1 MSTIMRWNP
10 YRELEDIQNRLTRA
24 FGGETPWRPR
34 DEEMLFADWAPA
46 LDIQETEKEYAVKVD
61 LPEVKKE
68 DIKVELLDGALTI
81 QGERKQ
87 EKEEKGKKYHRVE
100 RQYGQ
105 FVRRFTLPGEVD
117 AAKIQAQFKDGVLTV
132 TMPKTAASTPK
143 PVEVKVA

>member
-1 MSTIMRWNP
+1 MTSIMRWNP
-10 YRELEDIQNRLTRA
+10 YRELEELQNRLGRVFGEAPGRA
-24 FGGETPWRPR
+24 R
-34 DEEMLFADWAPA
+34 DEEFLFADWAPA
-46 LDIQETEKEYAVKVD
+46 LDIQETDKEYAVKVD
-61 LPEVKKE
+61 LPEVKRE

-105 FVRRFTLPGEVD
+105 FMRRFTLPGEVD
-117 AAKIQAQFKDGVLTV
+117 ATKIQAHFKDGVLTV
-132 TMPKTAASTPK
+132 NLPKTAAATPT

>member
-1 MSTIMRWNP
+1 MAGITRWNP
-10 YRELEDIQNRLTRA
+10 YRELEEIQNRLGRV
-24 FGGETPWRPR
+24 FGEVPWRVR
-34 DEEMLFADWAPA
+34 DDDMFTTDWAPA

-105 FVRRFTLPGEVD
+105 FLRRFTLPGEVD
-117 AAKIQAQFKDGVLTV
+117 ATKIQAQFKDGVLTV
-132 TMPKTAASTPK
+132 TMPKTAAATPK
-143 PVEVKVA
+143 PVEVKVG

>member
-1 MSTIMRWNP
+1 MAGIMRWNP
-10 YRELEDIQNRLTRA
+10 YREIEEIQNRLSRV
-24 FGGETPWRPR
+24 FGEVPWRVR
-34 DEEMLFADWAPA
+34 DEDMFSADWAPA

-117 AAKIQAQFKDGVLTV
+117 ATKIQAQFKDGVLTV
-132 TMPKTAASTPK
+132 TMPKTAAATPK
-143 PVEVKVA
+143 PVEVKVG

>member
-10 YRELEDIQNRLTRA
+10 YRELDELQNRLGRVFGDMPARA
-24 FGGETPWRPR
+24 R
-34 DEEMLFADWAPA
+34 DEESLFADWAPA
-46 LDIQETEKEYAVKVD
+46 LDIQETEKEYTVKVD

-81 QGERKQ
+81 QGERRQ
-87 EKEEKGKKYHRVE
+87 EKEEKGKKFHRVE

-105 FVRRFTLPGEVD
+105 FVRRFALPGEVEV
-117 AAKIQAQFKDGVLTV
+117 AKIEAQFKDGVLTV
-132 TMPKTAASTPK
+132 TLPKTAAATSK

>member
-1 MSTIMRWNP
+1 VAGITKWNP
-10 YRELEDIQNRLTRA
+10 YRELEEIQNRLSRV
-24 FGGETPWRPR
+24 FGDVPWRVR
-34 DEEMLFADWAPA
+34 DEDMFSADWAPA

-105 FVRRFTLPGEVD
+105 FVRRFALPGEVD
-117 AAKIQAQFKDGVLTV
+117 ATKIQAQFKDGVLTV
-132 TMPKTAASTPK
+132 TMPKTAAATPK
-143 PVEVKVA
+143 PVEVKVG

>member
-1 MSTIMRWNP
+1 MAGITKWNP
-10 YRELEDIQNRLTRA
+10 YRELEEIQNRLSRV
-24 FGGETPWRPR
+24 FGEVPWRVR
-34 DEEMLFADWAPA
+34 DEDMFSADWAPA

-105 FVRRFTLPGEVD
+105 FVRRFALPGEVD
-117 AAKIQAQFKDGVLTV
+117 ATKIQAQFKDGVLTV
-132 TMPKTAASTPK
+132 TMPKTAAATPK
-143 PVEVKVA
+143 PVEVKVG

>member
-1 MSTIMRWNP
+1 VAGITKWNP
-10 YRELEDIQNRLTRA
+10 YRELEEIQNRLSRV
-24 FGGETPWRPR
+24 FGEVPWRVR
-34 DEEMLFADWAPA
+34 DEDMFSADWAPA

-105 FVRRFTLPGEVD
+105 FVRRFALPGEVD
-117 AAKIQAQFKDGVLTV
+117 ATKIQAQFKDGVLTV
-132 TMPKTAASTPK
+132 TMPKTAAATPK
-143 PVEVKVA
+143 PVEVKVG